1 MLKKNFDILVL
12 TSFDVLNNYFDNP
25 IKLFLDVTYLIK
37 FLDTLAKFLLDTL
50 EKFLFL
56 CRNNE
61 KGEKDNRL
69 IIRYYNYVSQLP
81 KQIIFIFYEINLES
95 FYNSM

>member
-56 CRNNE
+56 YRNNE

-69 IIRYYNYVSQLP
+69 IIRYFNYVSQLP
-81 KQIIFIFYEINLES
+81 KQIIFIFYEINLKS